1 MKGGIHMNKDK
12 DLTATETLQ
21 DDNQQTVDESK
32 VQAVEKA
39 PKKLSK
45 AEKKAQKEQE
55 LKALEEADLAKEKSK
70 KDQKALKKEQRA
82 QKKAEKAAL
91 KNDNPKRIKNRS
103 KWTQKYFKKFSGREK
118 DSFIKFMQDDYN
130 QAILRAERL
139 LSINRNAYQKPI
151 IITIPDAYS
160 EHDTVHYRLD
170 QKPDGTYTQI
180 YDQALITMLFFGKE
194 TLFYY
199 QANID
204 HRNGHIAYD
213 ISGEFNY
220 FDVVQMETQIKYDH
234 PNKPKYIMLDLE
246 VGLSNGKN
254 VQFHLRNHR
263 MHDQYDLPEI
273 LTPTEQQILD
283 LFKTK
288 VRSEKSA

>member
-1 MKGGIHMNKDK
+1 VKGGIHMKKDK
-12 DLTATETLQ
+12 ESTPEVTLQ
-21 DDNQQTVDESK
+21 EDIKQTEAESK
-32 VQAVEKA
+32 KPEEKQA

-45 AEKKAQKEQE
+45 AEKKALKEEE
-55 LKALEEADLAKEKSK
+55 LKALEDADIAKEL
-70 KDQKALKKEQRA
+70 DKKERKA
-82 QKKAEKAAL
+82 QKKAEKKARKL
-91 KNDNPKRIKNRS
+91 EKSKHIKNRS

-118 DSFIKFMQDDYN
+118 DSFISFMQDDYN
-130 QAILRAERL
+130 KAILRAERL
-139 LSINRNAYQKPI
+139 SSINRNAYQKPI
-151 IITIPDAYS
+151 IITIPDAFGK
-160 EHDTVHYRLD
+160 HDTVHYRLD

-220 FDVVQMETQIKYDH
+220 FDVAHMETQIKYDN
-234 PNKPKYIMLDLE
+234 PDKPKYIMLDLE
-246 VGLSNGKN
+246 VGLSNGTK

-263 MHDQYDLPEI
+263 IHNDYDLPEI

-288 VRSEKSA
+288 VRSEKSL